1 MDEILRKRL
10 ERKLGGLTD
19 DKAYQVLDYIEFLES
34 KYGTTARAPSP
45 LERITEG
52 VGDTLRAARAPAAAI
67 RGTMNAMDTASRL
80 MRGLAAAG
88 RAAVREIA
96 DSVTAS
102 LPASEGADA
111 DAAAPESPD
120 AAPAAEDGKAEKPA

>member
-10 ERKLGGLTD
+10 ERKLDGLAD

-34 KYGTTARAPSP
+34 KYGSTARAPSP

-52 VGDTLRAARAPAAAI
+52 VSDTLRAARAPASAI
-67 RGTMNAMDTASRL
+67 RGTMSAMDTASRL
-80 MRGLAAAG
+80 MRGVMSAS

-96 DSVTAS
+96 DSVAGS
-102 LPASEGADA
+102 GPAKPADEA
-111 DAAAPESPD
+111 GSAVA
-120 AAPAAEDGKAEKPA
+120 GRTEKPA